1 MTREHSSHVLP
12 LRFPN
17 RSHAWPSGAVLMEG
31 HCANLA
37 NVVIDNRVVLQSAAL
52 ADPEFESEN
61 GIGDFL
67 DHAGAVGVVANAME
81 INAHGPADVCLED
94 GAQLAIHTL
103 STNCVHPPRLANQL
117 FFSPPLTASLRPTT
131 VAPLQAP
138 SFLITV
144 N

>member
-1 MTREHSSHVLP
+1 
-12 LRFPN
+12 
-17 RSHAWPSGAVLMEG
+17 MEG

-37 NVVIDNRVVLQSAAL
+37 NVVIGNHVVLLSAAL

-94 GAQLAIHTL
+94 VAQLAIHNSLHLTTFVSAND
-103 STNCVHPPRLANQL
+103 STELFNCL
-117 FFSPPLTASLRPTT
+117 
-131 VAPLQAP
+131 P
-138 SFLITV
+138 S
-144 N
+144 